1 MKVFSCFTVAVTALA
16 IAACTL
22 TPAQQ
27 QSAAL
32 YQQAVASGQRPIN
45 VVGVVKTFDT
55 GTGILQ
61 LYDTTTYLVPAST
74 GGHQMPTDVVGPLVT
89 GNRVRL
95 SYIPVGGQRVII
107 NLEREPDGGSLP

>member
-1 MKVFSCFTVAVTALA
+1 MKVLLGIGAVGLA
-16 IAACTL
+16 FGIAACAL

-32 YQQAVASGQRPIN
+32 YQQAVASGVRPTN
-45 VVGVVKTFDT
+45 VVGVVKTYDT

-89 GNRVRL
+89 GERIRL

-107 NLEREPDGGSLP
+107 NLEKESDGGSLP

>member
-1 MKVFSCFTVAVTALA
+1 MKVFSCFTVAVAALA
-16 IAACTL
+16 ISACAL

-27 QSAAL
+27 HSAAL
-32 YQQAVASGQRPIN
+32 YQQAVASGQRPKT

-74 GGHQMPTDVVGPLVT
+74 GGHQMPTDVVGPLFT
-89 GNRVRL
+89 GDHIRL
-95 SYIPVGGQRVII
+95 SYIPVDGQLVVI
-107 NLEREPDGGSLP
+107 NLEKEQAEGAVP